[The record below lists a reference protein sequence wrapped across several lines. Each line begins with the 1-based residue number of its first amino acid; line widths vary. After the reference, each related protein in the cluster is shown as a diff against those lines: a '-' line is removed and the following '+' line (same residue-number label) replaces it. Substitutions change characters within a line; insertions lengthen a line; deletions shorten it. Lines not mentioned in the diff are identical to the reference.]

1 METVAALLGPTGCV
15 FQCARIKIGFPLK
28 APAYFP
34 VSHSLLE
41 KGGEKEK
48 NGEKEKRFRKGSNVS
63 TLLRT
68 ISRISNSAER
78 RKDFFSP
85 SRLPSISVF
94 NSARS
99 QSRVYFAGLNPGAF
113 KKKNSEESLLR

>member
-41 KGGEKEK
+41 KGGRGKKRK
-48 NGEKEKRFRKGSNVS
+48 NREREKRFRKGSNVFHV
-63 TLLRT
+63 TP
-68 ISRISNSAER
+68 N
-78 RKDFFSP
+78 DF
-85 SRLPSISVF
+85 
-94 NSARS
+94 
-99 QSRVYFAGLNPGAF
+99 
-113 KKKNSEESLLR
+113 ED